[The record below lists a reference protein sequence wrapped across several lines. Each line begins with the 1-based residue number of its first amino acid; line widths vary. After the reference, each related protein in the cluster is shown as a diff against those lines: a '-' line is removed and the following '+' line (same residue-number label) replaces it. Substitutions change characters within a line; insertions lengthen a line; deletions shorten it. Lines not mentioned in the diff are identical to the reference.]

1 VVFREP
7 PPVEQ
12 PVSGDRH
19 PASAEDHAPD
29 ARIVSLEQE
38 LQSTREYLQTTIEEL
53 ETSKEELQSL
63 NEEAATV
70 NAELQ
75 SRIDELS
82 MTNDDMKNL
91 LDSTQIATIF
101 LDLDL
106 CIRRFTPKA
115 VEIIPLTTQDSGRP
129 IKHFATALIDTDL
142 AKDAHQILQDLGMKE
157 QEVRSKEGAFYR
169 MRIRPYRTVNNVID
183 GVVITFEDITALK
196 ETQAALNKL
205 NAKLEKRKR
214 R

>member
-1 VVFREP
+1 M
-7 PPVEQ
+7 
-12 PVSGDRH
+12 
-19 PASAEDHAPD
+19 
-29 ARIVSLEQE
+29 
-38 LQSTREYLQTTIEEL
+38 
-53 ETSKEELQSL
+53 

-82 MTNDDMKNL
+82 KTNDDMKNL

-106 CIRRFTPKA
+106 CVRRFTPKA
-115 VEIIPLTTQDSGRP
+115 VEIIPLAGIDSGRP

-142 AKDAHQILQDLGMKE
+142 TEYAHDVLQNLGIKE
-157 QEVRSKEGAFYR
+157 KEVRSKDGAFYR

-183 GVVITFEDITALK
+183 GVVVTFDDITALK
-196 ETQAALNKL
+196 QTEAALNTL
-205 NAKLEKRKR
+205 NAKLEKREQARTTGPEIAEPRKTK
-214 R
+214 

>member
-1 VVFREP
+1 
-7 PPVEQ
+7 
-12 PVSGDRH
+12 
-19 PASAEDHAPD
+19 
-29 ARIVSLEQE
+29 
-38 LQSTREYLQTTIEEL
+38 LQSTNEEL

-82 MTNDDMKNL
+82 ITNDDMKNL

-101 LDLDL
+101 LDFDL
-106 CIRRFTPKA
+106 CVRRFTPKA
-115 VEIIPLTTQDSGRP
+115 VDIIPLSGIDAGRP
-129 IKHFATALIDTDL
+129 IRHFATALIDTDL
-142 AKDAHQILQDLGMKE
+142 AGDAHEILQNLGMKE
-157 QEVRSKEGAFYR
+157 KEVRSKGGAVYR

-196 ETQAALNKL
+196 EAQAALNTL
-205 NAKLEKRKR
+205 NAELEQRDR
-214 R
+214 QRIS

>member
-1 VVFREP
+1 
-7 PPVEQ
+7 
-12 PVSGDRH
+12 
-19 PASAEDHAPD
+19 
-29 ARIVSLEQE
+29 
-38 LQSTREYLQTTIEEL
+38 
-53 ETSKEELQSL
+53 
-63 NEEAATV
+63 
-70 NAELQ
+70 
-75 SRIDELS
+75 

-106 CIRRFTPKA
+106 CVRRFTPKV
-115 VEIIPLTTQDSGRP
+115 VEIIPLTPQDSGRP

-142 AKDAHQILQDLGMKE
+142 AEDSHQILQDLGMKE
-157 QEVRSKEGAFYR
+157 QEVRSKEGAFFR

-196 ETQAALNKL
+196 ETQAALKKL
-205 NAKLEKRKR
+205 NAKLEQRKR